1 MSSFAFV
8 SEMATNESARLRR
21 LARSSFG
28 PGFDAIVSC
37 PSISETTRGRGDER
51 AYVGSPVEF
60 QKLRQQ
66 HTRRAAPEQQY
77 GTADFRCH
85 SLNTMRCASGGLD
98 EHSFEGWQIAYSRD
112 VASGISAVFCEA
124 TRHCSQSAL
133 VS

>member
-37 PSISETTRGRGDER
+37 PSISKTTSGRVHER

-66 HTRRAAPEQQY
+66 HTSLAAPEQQH
-77 GTADFRCH
+77 GTADSRRY
-85 SLNTMRCASGGLD
+85 SLDPMGCTSGGLD
-98 EHSFEGWQIAYSRD
+98 EYSLEGRQVADCRD